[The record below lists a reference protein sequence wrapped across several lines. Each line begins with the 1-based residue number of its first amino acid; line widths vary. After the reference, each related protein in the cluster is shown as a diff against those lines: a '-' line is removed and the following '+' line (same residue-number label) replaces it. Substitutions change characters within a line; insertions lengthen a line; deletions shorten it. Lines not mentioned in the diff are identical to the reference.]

1 MPFFSFSLSEIS
13 PSLKKFNITENN
25 LYFSKNTQ
33 LWKLL
38 NKLSKSKINSLK
50 YEKRHSVKNM
60 GKRILFC
67 LPPSMGIGDAI
78 EYASAIKKIANSKI
92 FEKVAVAFVEE
103 YNFLF
108 KNYFNLENNFPYMI
122 TKSDLENFDTI
133 FHLTLEIKS
142 FINQKH
148 SRSDIYNEII
158 NFFKIEDVRNNKI
171 KLNKNSK
178 INKISIFPLS
188 NSPIRTMSIDTLNQL
203 IELLIKQFNIE
214 IFLNQNSEVSHL
226 LYKKIRH
233 KNLTIIDPENKK
245 NLISA
250 IQKIDYGVFMDSGP
264 LHIAKMF
271 NKKGVLIETSVSSK
285 ILLKNY
291 KMIKGIKNSF
301 SSFYCM
307 APCGLTDIF
316 NYNNKYG
323 CFDSLKIDS
332 AKIKRDNYKNIT
344 QRGVKSH
351 YVKNFTKPV
360 GCVFSLNVQNIYN
373 AIMKDLS
380 ICEES

>member
-13 PSLKKFNITENN
+13 PSLKKFNIIENN

-38 NKLSKSKINSLK
+38 NKLTKSNINSLN
-50 YEKRHSVKNM
+50 YEKRHFIKNM
-60 GKRILFC
+60 GKRILFY

-78 EYASAIKKIANSKI
+78 EYASAIKAISNSKM
-92 FEKVAVAFVEE
+92 FEKVAVAFVED
-103 YNFLF
+103 YRFLF
-108 KNYFNLENNFPYMI
+108 ENHFNLKNNFQYLI
-122 TKSDLENFDTI
+122 NKKDLEEFDTI
-133 FHLTLEIKS
+133 FHLTFEIKS
-142 FINQKH
+142 LINQKYC
-148 SRSDIYNEII
+148 RSDIYDEVI
-158 NFFKIEDVRNNKI
+158 NFFKIKDNKNKNI
-171 KLNKNSK
+171 ELNKNST

-188 NSPIRTMSIDTLNQL
+188 NSPIRTMSIDVLIQL
-203 IELLIKQFNIE
+203 TDLLSKQFNIE
-214 IFLNQNSEVSHL
+214 IFLNQNSEISDL
-226 LYKKIRH
+226 FYKKMRH
-233 KNLTIIDPENKK
+233 KNVTIIDPKNKK
-245 NLISA
+245 SLISA

-271 NKKGVLIETSVSSK
+271 NKKGMLIETSVSSK

-301 SSFYCM
+301 SSFYCI

-316 NYNNKYG
+316 NYKNNHG

-332 AKIKRDNYKNIT
+332 TQIQRDNYINIIH
-344 QRGVKSH
+344 RGVKNH
-351 YVKNFTKPV
+351 YMKNFIKPV
-360 GCVFSLNVQNIYN
+360 GCVSSLNVQNIYN

-380 ICEES
+380 ICEEN

>member
-13 PSLKKFNITENN
+13 PSLKKFNIIENN

-38 NKLSKSKINSLK
+38 NKLTKSNINSLN
-50 YEKRHSVKNM
+50 YEKRHFVNNI
-60 GKRILFC
+60 GKRILFY

-78 EYASAIKKIANSKI
+78 EYASAIKAISSSNM
-92 FEKVAVAFVEE
+92 FEKVAVAFVED
-103 YNFLF
+103 YRFLF
-108 KNYFNLENNFPYMI
+108 ENHFNLKNNFQYVI
-122 TKSDLENFDTI
+122 NKYDLEEFDTI
-133 FHLTLEIKS
+133 FHLTFEIKS
-142 FINQKH
+142 LINQKYY
-148 SRSDIYNEII
+148 RSDIYSEVI
-158 NFFKIEDVRNNKI
+158 NFFKIKANKNKNI
-171 KLNKNSK
+171 ELNKSSK

-188 NSPIRTMSIDTLNQL
+188 NSPIRTMSIDMLIQL
-203 IELLIKQFNIE
+203 IDLLIKQFNIE
-214 IFLNQNSEVSHL
+214 IFLNQNSEISHL
-226 LYKKIRH
+226 FYKKIRH
-233 KNLTIIDPENKK
+233 KNVTIIDPKNKK
-245 NLISA
+245 KLISA

-291 KMIKGIKNSF
+291 KMIKGIKSSF
-301 SSFYCM
+301 SSLYCM

-316 NYNNKYG
+316 NFKNNYG

-332 AKIKRDNYKNIT
+332 AQIQKDNYTNIIH
-344 QRGVKSH
+344 RGVKNH
-351 YVKNFTKPV
+351 YMKNFIKPV
-360 GCVFSLNVQNIYN
+360 GCVSSLNVQNIYN
-373 AIMKDLS
+373 AIMRDLS

>member
-13 PSLKKFNITENN
+13 PSLKKFNIIENN

-38 NKLSKSKINSLK
+38 NKLSKSNINSLN
-50 YEKRHSVKNM
+50 YEKRHSIKNM
-60 GKRILFC
+60 GKKILFC

-78 EYASAIKKIANSKI
+78 EYASAIKVISDGNI

-108 KNYFNLENNFPYMI
+108 KNYFNLENNFPYTI
-122 TKSDLENFDTI
+122 NKSDLEKFDTI
-133 FHLTLEIKS
+133 FHLTFEIES
-142 FINQKH
+142 FINQKY

-158 NFFKIEDVRNNKI
+158 SFFKIKDTKNKNI
-171 KLNKNSK
+171 ELNKNKK
-178 INKISIFPLS
+178 IRKISIFPLS
-188 NSPIRTMSIDTLNQL
+188 NSPIRTMPIDALTQL
-203 IELLIKQFNIE
+203 TELLVKQYNIE
-214 IFLNQNSEVSHL
+214 IFLNQNSEASQL
-226 LYKKIRH
+226 FNKKITH
-233 KNLTIIDPENKK
+233 KNLTIIDPKNKQD
-245 NLISA
+245 LISA

-271 NKKGVLIETSVSSK
+271 NKKGVLVETSVSSK

-291 KMIKGIKNSF
+291 KMIKGIENSF
-301 SSFYCM
+301 SSFYCK

-332 AKIKRDNYKNIT
+332 AQIKRDNYQNIML
-344 QRGVKSH
+344 RGVKNH
-351 YVKNFTKPV
+351 YMKNFTKPV
-360 GCVFSLNVQNIYN
+360 GCVSSLNVQNIYN

>member
-13 PSLKKFNITENN
+13 PSLKKFNIIENN

-38 NKLSKSKINSLK
+38 NKLSKSNINSLN
-50 YEKRHSVKNM
+50 YEKRHSIKNM
-60 GKRILFC
+60 GKKILFC

-78 EYASAIKKIANSKI
+78 EYASAIKVISDGNI

-108 KNYFNLENNFPYMI
+108 KNYFNLENNFPYTI
-122 TKSDLENFDTI
+122 NKSDLEKFDTI
-133 FHLTLEIKS
+133 FHLTFEIKS

-158 NFFKIEDVRNNKI
+158 NFFKIEDIKKNNI

-203 IELLIKQFNIE
+203 TELLIKQFNIE

-233 KNLTIIDPENKK
+233 KNVTIIDPENKK

-271 NKKGVLIETSVSSK
+271 NKKGVLIETSVSSE

-291 KMIKGIKNSF
+291 QMIKGIKNSF

-332 AKIKRDNYKNIT
+332 AKIKRDNYKNIMH
-344 QRGVKSH
+344 RGVKSH

>member
-13 PSLKKFNITENN
+13 PSLKKFNIIENN

-38 NKLSKSKINSLK
+38 NKLTKSNINSLN
-50 YEKRHSVKNM
+50 YEKRHFIKNM
-60 GKRILFC
+60 GKRILLY

-78 EYASAIKKIANSKI
+78 EYASAIKAISNSNM
-92 FEKVAVAFVEE
+92 FEKVAVAFVED
-103 YNFLF
+103 YRFLF
-108 KNYFNLENNFPYMI
+108 ENHFNLKNNFQYVI
-122 TKSDLENFDTI
+122 NKKDLEEFDTI
-133 FHLTLEIKS
+133 FHLTFEIKS
-142 FINQKH
+142 LINQKYC
-148 SRSDIYNEII
+148 RSDIYDEVI
-158 NFFKIEDVRNNKI
+158 NFFKIKDNKNKNI
-171 KLNKNSK
+171 ELNKNST

-188 NSPIRTMSIDTLNQL
+188 NSPIRTMSIDVLIQL
-203 IELLIKQFNIE
+203 TDLLSKQFNIE
-214 IFLNQNSEVSHL
+214 IFLNQNSEISDL
-226 LYKKIRH
+226 FYKKIRH
-233 KNLTIIDPENKK
+233 KNVTIIDPKNKK
-245 NLISA
+245 KLISA

-271 NKKGVLIETSVSSK
+271 NKKGMLIETSVSSK

-291 KMIKGIKNSF
+291 KMIKGIKSSF
-301 SSFYCM
+301 SSLYCM

-316 NYNNKYG
+316 NYKNNHG

-332 AKIKRDNYKNIT
+332 AQIQRDNYINIIH
-344 QRGVKSH
+344 RGVKNH
-351 YVKNFTKPV
+351 YMKNFIKPV
-360 GCVFSLNVQNIYN
+360 GCVYSLNVQNIYN

>member
-13 PSLKKFNITENN
+13 PSIKKFNIIENN

-38 NKLSKSKINSLK
+38 NKLSKSNINSLN
-50 YEKRHSVKNM
+50 YEKRHSIKNM
-60 GKRILFC
+60 GKKILFC

-78 EYASAIKKIANSKI
+78 EYASAIKAISDGNI

-103 YNFLF
+103 YSFLF
-108 KNYFNLENNFPYMI
+108 KNYFNLENNFPYII
-122 TKSDLENFDTI
+122 TQSDLENFDTI
-133 FHLTLEIKS
+133 FHLTFEIKS

-158 NFFKIEDVRNNKI
+158 NFFKIRDIRNNNI

-188 NSPIRTMSIDTLNQL
+188 NSPIRTMSIEVLSQL
-203 IELLIKQFNIE
+203 TELLIKQFNIE

-233 KNLTIIDPENKK
+233 KNVTIIDPENKK
-245 NLISA
+245 DLISA

-291 KMIKGIKNSF
+291 KMIKAIKNSF

>member
-38 NKLSKSKINSLK
+38 NKLSKSNINSLN

-78 EYASAIKKIANSKI
+78 EYASAIKAIANSKI

-103 YNFLF
+103 YSFLF
-108 KNYFNLENNFPYMI
+108 KNYFNLENNFPYII
-122 TKSDLENFDTI
+122 TKSDLEKFDTI
-133 FHLTLEIKS
+133 FHLTFEIKS
-142 FINQKH
+142 FINQKY

-158 NFFKIEDVRNNKI
+158 NFFKIRDIRNNNI
-171 KLNKNSK
+171 KLKKNSK

-188 NSPIRTMSIDTLNQL
+188 NSPIRTMSIDVLTQL
-203 IELLIKQFNIE
+203 TELLIKQFNIE

-233 KNLTIIDPENKK
+233 KNVTIIDPENKK
-245 NLISA
+245 DLISA

-271 NKKGVLIETSVSSK
+271 NKKGVLIETSVSSE

-291 KMIKGIKNSF
+291 QMIKGIKNSF

-332 AKIKRDNYKNIT
+332 AQIERDNYKNIMH
-344 QRGVKSH
+344 RGVKNH
-351 YVKNFTKPV
+351 YIKNFTKPV
-360 GCVFSLNVQNIYN
+360 GCVSSLNVQNIYN
-373 AIMKDLS
+373 AIMNELS

>member
-38 NKLSKSKINSLK
+38 NKLSKSNINSLN

-60 GKRILFC
+60 GKKILFC

-78 EYASAIKKIANSKI
+78 EYASAIKTIVNSKI

-103 YNFLF
+103 YSFLF
-108 KNYFNLENNFPYMI
+108 KNYFNLENNFPYII
-122 TKSDLENFDTI
+122 TQSDLENFDTI
-133 FHLTLEIKS
+133 FHLTFEIKS

-158 NFFKIEDVRNNKI
+158 NFFKIRDIRNNNI

-188 NSPIRTMSIDTLNQL
+188 NSPIRTMSVDTLNQL
-203 IELLIKQFNIE
+203 TELLIKQFNIE

-233 KNLTIIDPENKK
+233 KNVTIIDPENKK
-245 NLISA
+245 DLISA

-291 KMIKGIKNSF
+291 KMIKAIKNSF

-373 AIMKDLS
+373 AIKKDMFL
-380 ICEES
+380 

>member
-13 PSLKKFNITENN
+13 PSLKKFNIIENK

-38 NKLSKSKINSLK
+38 NKLSKSNINSLN
-50 YEKRHSVKNM
+50 YEKRHLVHNI
-60 GKRILFC
+60 GKRILFY

-78 EYASAIKKIANSKI
+78 EYASAIKAISNSDI
-92 FEKVAVAFVEE
+92 FENVAVAFVEE
-103 YNFLF
+103 YKFLF
-108 KNYFNLENNFPYMI
+108 ENYFNLENNFQYI
-122 TKSDLENFDTI
+122 INKTDLEKFDTI

-142 FINQKH
+142 LINQKYY
-148 SRSDIYNEII
+148 RSDICEEII
-158 NFFKIEDVRNNKI
+158 NFFKIKDNKDKNI
-171 KLNKNSK
+171 EFNTNSK

-188 NSPIRTMSIDTLNQL
+188 NSPIRTMSIELLIQL
-203 IELLIKQFNIE
+203 TDLLIKQFDIE
-214 IFLNQNSEVSHL
+214 IFLNQNSAVSNL
-226 LYKKIRH
+226 LYKKIKH
-233 KNLTIIDPENKK
+233 TNVKIIDPENKK
-245 NLISA
+245 DLISS

-285 ILLKNY
+285 ILLKKY

-301 SSFYCM
+301 SSCYCR

-316 NYNNKYG
+316 NYKNNYG
-323 CFDSLKIDS
+323 CFDSLEIDS
-332 AKIKRDNYKNIT
+332 IEIKKDNYKKIIH
-344 QRGVKSH
+344 RGVKNH
-351 YVKNFTKPV
+351 YMKSFTKPV
-360 GCVFSLNVQNIYN
+360 GCVSSLNVQNIYN